1 MGGKREMIKS
11 QISCLSPE
19 YAVLELRGLFDRNT
33 AHKVRKDSLKLAQ
46 KQGSR
51 ELEINLTNA
60 RCIDTSCVAVLVE
73 VLNLVRKQGGRLK
86 LTGIDENTTRMISLS
101 QLDEI
106 FEDVIVAEKK

>member
-1 MGGKREMIKS
+1 MIKS
-11 QISCLSPE
+11 LISCPSPE
-19 YAVLELRGLFDRNT
+19 HAVLEFNGLFDRST
-33 AHKVRKDSLKLAQ
+33 AHKVRRDSLKLVQ

-51 ELEINLTNA
+51 ELEIDLTNA

-73 VLNLVRKQGGRLK
+73 ILNTVRKQGGKLK
-86 LTGIDENTTRMISLS
+86 LTGIDDNTARMISLS